1 MTNLIDLILEIVPDI
16 KYTSPDFEN
25 EWGEAARY
33 PKIFPSKDYWFKAAE
48 QGEVVNATCD
58 MDIRNTDFCSPIKL
72 RHLSPEKVAR
82 VKKIVAE
89 KKVELPIV
97 MKKDGA
103 YELIAGNTRLTTLEK
118 AGLQTKVWLIDLDQ
132 LKESNLLERVDYLQ
146 VAKEIIKQYG
156 LNSKVKFSSG
166 KDYAD
171 YKPDQDTIYL
181 RNSYPNLKEYYKTVL
196 HEIHHAL
203 MTKQLGAKKFMKK
216 YIQAGTMA
224 AHAGLDPHNG
234 NKWEKKAE
242 DFAKREL
249 KKIDF

>member
-1 MTNLIDLILEIVPDI
+1 MTKLIDVLLEVVPNI
-16 KYTSPDFEN
+16 EFTKPNFEY

-33 PKIFPSKDYWFKAAE
+33 PKIFPSKDYWFKVAE
-48 QGEVVNATCD
+48 QGKVVNATCE
-58 MDIRNTDFCSPIKL
+58 MDIRNTDFCYSDSDELDPD
-72 RHLSPEKVAR
+72 KVAR
-82 VKKIVAE
+82 VKKIVAG
-89 KKVELPIV
+89 KKIELPIV